1 MGRGGRFGALPLP
14 GHGTPFAG
22 SFISM
27 AMTPRN
33 ILLLIACVT
42 PSGTGWAM
50 QASADWG
57 DELAPQEG
65 TAAVDSGPTG
75 DLAWPAP
82 PLLSPPAAV
91 RAVYLNAWVFGGQ
104 RFYNLVALADTTEVN
119 AFVIDIK
126 DDTGY
131 MTYRSSVPTAIEI
144 GANKQRRARDT
155 RERLRLL
162 HAKGIYPI
170 ARIVVAKDPLL
181 AQEKMEWSV
190 RHLDGGLW
198 RDRLDFAWVDAYHDS
213 VWIYAA
219 DLAEEAISMGFSEI
233 QFDYVRFPDE
243 PKKMMESAVFN
254 ARREGETTRSG
265 VARNLRLLRDRMHAL
280 EVPLTIDVFGMT
292 ASTKVDLGIGQV
304 WEDLVTTADVVLPM
318 VYPSHYYHSFY
329 GIKHPNSE
337 PYRVV
342 KHALADALEK
352 NAELGVDTEIR
363 PFLQA
368 FTLRK
373 PRYTP
378 WYIRE
383 QIRAAE
389 DLGIN
394 SWVLWNA
401 RGVYDPRIFRPDDSE
416 GSEGSGGGEGGG
428 GSGGSGGSGGR

>member
-1 MGRGGRFGALPLP
+1 MSLHHAARPPFSGTLPLP

-33 ILLLIACVT
+33 ILLLIACVL
-42 PSGTGWAM
+42 PSGTGWAT

-65 TAAVDSGPTG
+65 TAAVDSGPAADIT
-75 DLAWPAP
+75 WPAP
-82 PLLSPPAAV
+82 PLLPPPAAV
-91 RAVYLNAWVFGGQ
+91 RAVYLNAWVFGGK

-131 MTYRSSVPTAIEI
+131 LTYRSSVPTAIEI

-190 RHLDGGLW
+190 RHVDGGLW

-219 DLAEEAISMGFSEI
+219 DLAEEAIRMGFSEI

-243 PKKMMESAVFN
+243 PKAMMKSAVFN
-254 ARREGETTRSG
+254 ARREGETTRNG

-292 ASTKVDLGIGQV
+292 ASTTVDLGIGQV

-329 GIKHPNSE
+329 GIKYPNSE

-394 SWVLWNA
+394 SWVLWNP
-401 RGVYDPRIFRPDDSE
+401 RGVYDPRIFRPPEAGRQGSGAGDSE
-416 GSEGSGGGEGGG
+416 GS
-428 GSGGSGGSGGR
+428 